1 MAVLQLHLKW
11 HKARLKFIDLL
22 IITLIRERHVSFS
35 RAASV
40 LTNRSNSVNLRR
52 IQRFFAQYTIN
63 FDAIDRLLV
72 ALSPVKPPYRLS
84 LDRTYWRFAGV
95 EFNILCLTMEFNILC
110 LTIVADNVS
119 LPVLWL
125 MLDKAGNSDTEER
138 KELLLH
144 YVRLFGAQ
152 SIDYLIADRE
162 FVGDAWFGFLAK
174 LHIRY
179 CIRLRANF
187 WINYSHKPPGRLFWL
202 FNDLPFNSMRHIQK
216 TVLLANQYVYLSG
229 MRIINDKNQIEF
241 LIVATYYFDACALQV
256 YAQRWSIECFF
267 KAIKSAGFHIEDT
280 HLKDQ
285 QRISKLL
292 AIVAIAFLWVYR
304 VGEYNNALTP
314 IAIKTHQRRACSIFR
329 YGLDQL
335 NKALRHDDQLVRI
348 YIQLLSCT

>member
-1 MAVLQLHLKW
+1 MATQYEGLRAVLQLHLKW

-40 LTNRSNSVNLRR
+40 LTHRSSLSNLRR
-52 IQRFFAQYTIN
+52 IQRFFAHYTLN
-63 FDAIDRLLV
+63 FEAIARLLV

-84 LDRTYWRFAGV
+84 LDRTHWRFAGV
-95 EFNILCLTMEFNILC
+95 EFNILCLT
-110 LTIVADNVS
+110 IVADKVS

-125 MLDKAGNSDTEER
+125 MLNKAGNSDTEER

-162 FVGDAWFGFLAK
+162 FVGEAWFDFLAK

-187 WINYSHKPPGRLFWL
+187 WINYSHKPPVRLFWL
-202 FNDLPFNSMRHIQK
+202 FNDLPLNSARHIPK
-216 TVLLANQYVYLSG
+216 PVLLANQYVYLSG
-229 MRIINDKNQIEF
+229 MRIINDKNQLEF

-280 HLKDQ
+280 HLTDQ
-285 QRISKLL
+285 QRLNKLL

-304 VGEYNNALTP
+304 VGEYNNSLTP

-335 NKALRHDDQLVRI
+335 NKALTHDDQLVRK

>member
-1 MAVLQLHLKW
+1 MATQYEGLRAVLQLHLQW
-11 HKARLKFIDLL
+11 HKARLKFMDLL

-40 LTNRSNSVNLRR
+40 LTKRSSLSNLRR
-52 IQRFFAQYTIN
+52 IQRFFAQYTLN
-63 FDAIDRLLV
+63 FDAIARLLV

-84 LDRTYWRFAGV
+84 LNRTHWRFAGV
-95 EFNILCLTMEFNILC
+95 EFNILCLT
-110 LTIVADNVS
+110 IVADKVS

-125 MLDKAGNSDTEER
+125 MLNKAGNSDTEER

-162 FVGDAWFGFLAK
+162 FVGEAWFDFLAK

-187 WINYSHKPPGRLFWL
+187 WINYSYKPPVRLFWL
-202 FNDLPFNSMRHIQK
+202 FNDLPFNSARHIQK
-216 TVLLANQYVYLSG
+216 PVLLANQWGYLSG
-229 MRIINDKNQIEF
+229 MRIINEKNQLEF
-241 LIVATYYFDACALQV
+241 LIVATYYFDPCALKV

-285 QRISKLL
+285 QRLNKLL
-292 AIVAIAFLWVYR
+292 AVVAIAFLWVYR
-304 VGEYNNALTP
+304 VGEYNNSLIP
-314 IAIKTHQRRACSIFR
+314 IRMKTHQRRACSMVR

-335 NKALRHDDQLVRI
+335 NKALLHDDQLVGK
-348 YIQLLSCT
+348 

>member
-1 MAVLQLHLKW
+1 MATQYEGLSAVLQLHLRW

-22 IITLIRERHVSFS
+22 IVTLIRERHVSFS

-40 LTNRSNSVNLRR
+40 LTNRSSLSNLRR
-52 IQRFFAQYTIN
+52 IQRFFAHYTIN
-63 FDAIDRLLV
+63 FDAIARLLV

-84 LDRTYWRFAGV
+84 LDRTHWRFAGV
-95 EFNILCLTMEFNILC
+95 EFNILCLT
-110 LTIVADNVS
+110 IVADKVS

-125 MLDKAGNSDTEER
+125 MLNKAGNSDTQER
-138 KELLLH
+138 KELILH

-162 FVGDAWFGFLAK
+162 FVGDAWFGLLAD
-174 LHIRY
+174 LRIRY

-187 WINYSHKPPGRLFWL
+187 WINYSHKPPVRLFWL
-202 FNDLPFNSMRHIQK
+202 FNDLPFNSARQIQK
-216 TVLLANQYVYLSG
+216 PVLLANQMVYLSG
-229 MRIINDKNQIEF
+229 IRIINDKNQIEF
-241 LIVATYYFDACALQV
+241 LIVATYYFDPCALKV

-285 QRISKLL
+285 ERLNKLL
-292 AIVAIAFLWVYR
+292 AVVAIAFLWVYR
-304 VGEYNNALTP
+304 VGEYNNTITP
-314 IAIKTHQRRACSIFR
+314 IQIKTHQRRACSIFR

-335 NKALRHDDQLVRI
+335 NKALQHDDQLVRI